1 MSEGDVKVSAWIPE
15 KDPHVVAVLA
25 KLGEEANELSGR
37 ALRCIMQGI
46 DEIDP
51 ETKRTN
57 RAELV
62 REVTDVMACMA
73 LMTDMLDISIDPV
86 RMEDKFAGYLE
97 WHRLIDEATAE

>member
-1 MSEGDVKVSAWIPE
+1 MKVSAWIPE
-15 KDPHVVAVLA
+15 TDPHVIAVLA

-62 REVTDVMACMA
+62 REVSDVMAC
-73 LMTDMLDISIDPV
+73 LTMLHERLGINPDPV
-86 RMEDKFAGYLE
+86 RMDKKFAGYVE
-97 WHRLIDEATAE
+97 WHGLIDEAIAE